1 MLFACE
7 SIKIFLKG
15 ISGGINVEKRLLKK
29 IEVLR
34 KKLYR
39 YATTRS
45 LVDARVVELS
55 QELDYLLN
63 QYQRLN
69 KYTQLSFW

>member
-1 MLFACE
+1 M
-7 SIKIFLKG
+7 
-15 ISGGINVEKRLLKK
+15 EKRLLKK
-29 IEVLR
+29 IEALR

-39 YATTRS
+39 YATTHS